1 MKPFAPPLPIAL
13 AVAGLLLAAHGA
25 QAAPG
30 DAVER
35 VNVVGNL
42 TLRDACPAVDTR
54 ELADE
59 LIPAWD
65 DAVKPSTVV
74 VDFTLERG
82 HVYQVRPAT
91 DSPRLYHQIR
101 RAMHGLPCDA
111 GDDRSHAVRFVV
123 RFVDGD
129 DGTRLAT
136 IVPARAG
143 DAPAR

>member
-1 MKPFAPPLPIAL
+1 MKPFAHPLPIAL
-13 AVAGLLLAAHGA
+13 AVAGLLLATQGA
-25 QAAPG
+25 QAASG
-30 DAVER
+30 EAVEH
-35 VNVVGNL
+35 VNVVGHL
-42 TLRDACPAVDTR
+42 ALRDACPAVDMR

-59 LIPAWD
+59 LIPAWE
-65 DAVKPSTVV
+65 DAVKPSSVE
-74 VDFTLERG
+74 VDFMLERR
-82 HVYQVRPAT
+82 HVYGVLPAT

-101 RAMHGLPCDA
+101 RAVHGLHCDA

-136 IVPARAG
+136 IVPARAD